1 MIPFVVPRLIASP
14 SNLEE
19 ALTLLSLCDCLRLDH
34 QWPASPSRTPASV
47 WLGHADS
54 KLFVLAYLPDAE
66 IWSTASEHNQ
76 KMWELGDVFE
86 AFLQAEGHVEYV
98 EMHVTPSNYRL
109 QLRFP
114 DREGVSR
121 VRAREAFEE
130 FVLPEGTFSSETAI
144 RPEDWVVFASI
155 PSSVIFAAKKD
166 LSGKKCK
173 FSFCR
178 FDYDAGGGEPVHSS
192 TSDYKELDFH
202 RIEEW
207 GMLQF
212 E

>member
-1 MIPFVVPRLIASP
+1 MSAFQVLKLLASP
-14 SNLEE
+14 RNLEE
-19 ALTLLSLCDCLRLDH
+19 ALGVLPGPSFLTLNH
-34 QWPASPSRTPASV
+34 QWPAEPVRKPATV

-54 KLFVLAYLPDAE
+54 KLFVLAYLPDAQ
-66 IWSTASEHNQ
+66 IWSTASGHNQ

-86 AFLQAEGHVEYV
+86 MFLQAEGHVEYV

-114 DREGVSR
+114 DRDGVAR
-121 VRAREAFEE
+121 VRAGEVFEE
-130 FVLPEGTFSSETAI
+130 FVLPEGSFSSETAI
-144 RPEDWVVFASI
+144 RTEDWVVFAEI
-155 PSSVIFAAKKD
+155 PSSVIFGAKKD

-178 FDYDAGGGEPVHSS
+178 FDYDADGSEPVHSS

-202 RIEEW
+202 QIEEW
-207 GMLQF
+207 RTLVF

>member
-1 MIPFVVPRLIASP
+1 MSAFQVLRLLSAP
-14 SNLEE
+14 ANLEE
-19 ALTLLSLCDCLRLDH
+19 ALGVLPGPSFLSLSH
-34 QWPASPSRTPASV
+34 QWPSESARTSATA

-54 KLFVLAYLPDAE
+54 KLFVLAYLPDAQ
-66 IWSTASEHNQ
+66 IWSTASGHNQ

-86 AFLQAEGHVEYV
+86 MFFQAEGHAEYV

-114 DREGVSR
+114 DRNSVVR
-121 VRAREAFEE
+121 VRAGEAFEE
-130 FVLPEGTFSSETAI
+130 FLLPDGSFLSETAI

-155 PSSVIFAAKKD
+155 PSSMLFGAKRD
-166 LSGKKCK
+166 LSGRKCR

-178 FDYDAGGGEPVHSS
+178 FDFDANSEEPVHSS

-207 GMLQF
+207 GTLVF